1 MFEPGSDQAQG
12 LRQLFADRTVHL
24 VPVLANPHA
33 PGAARLLDGLCQAW
47 AAQGQRTLVV
57 DAAVPA
63 RDPAGLRAALAAGH
77 GLQAW
82 TEAIDAHTALL
93 PVGGALQSFAATPGA
108 AQGVLEALAHGGG
121 GADLI
126 LVHAD
131 ALLLSG
137 LFAQRPVCPLVLSGD
152 SAESITH
159 TYAGLKLLVRHGGL
173 RRHALLMDLAAPV
186 QGKPVAASRLQQCAA
201 EFLRARLESAAV
213 VCSSADGDWQ
223 LAQALR
229 HVALGLLPLALALR
243 LRAAEAGAGAGWP
256 RPGAAAPAAG
266 LAMNP

>member
-1 MFEPGSDQAQG
+1 MFERGSDQAQG

-33 PGAARLLDGLCQAW
+33 AGAARLLDGLCQAF

-63 RDPAGLRAALAAGH
+63 RAPAALAAALAAGH
-77 GLQAW
+77 GLQDWA
-82 TEAIDAHTALL
+82 EAIDAHTALL
-93 PVGGALQSFAATPGA
+93 PVGGALPSFAAAPET
-108 AQGVLEALAHGGG
+108 AQAVLQALA
-121 GADLI
+121 GAGSVADVI

-173 RRHALLMDLAAPV
+173 RRHALLMDLAAPASG
-186 QGKPVAASRLQQCAA
+186 QAQPMAASRLQQCAA

-213 VCSSADGDWQ
+213 VCSSADGDRQ

-229 HVALGLLPLALALR
+229 PVALGLLPLALPLR
-243 LRAAEAGAGAGWP
+243 LAEAGPG
-256 RPGAAAPAAG
+256 PGAAAPAG
-266 LAMNP
+266 LALHP